1 MLAVRVKGV
10 PNLLFSG
17 VMPVRVLIDN
27 RETELW
33 TLLEGWATLQDAE
46 GWYVE
51 RAQLELGDIQF
62 ESVPDISGAVHQPLV
77 ILERKSAEDLGA
89 SQKDG
94 RYREQRAR
102 LLAARGAG
110 TAIGY
115 ILEIPPWSP
124 TLTRS
129 WCRSAFTEVHAQ
141 QAIVRL
147 QLRYGIPIFQA
158 ADTKGTVQWIRRI
171 AGALVKDP
179 AVFKEGIAADKTA
192 AAAAYTEAIH
202 VKKAANNSPERIFH
216 SILLSIP
223 GVGKTAVEA
232 LASATQSSFAAL
244 YTKTEEELAAT
255 PMGKRKL
262 GKAVAHTIYAALH

>member
-1 MLAVRVKGV
+1 
-10 PNLLFSG
+10 
-17 VMPVRVLIDN
+17 MPTTAKIRVLIDN
-27 RETELW
+27 RETDLW
-33 TLLEGWATLQDAE
+33 ALLESWTTYKTEE

-51 RAQLELGDIQF
+51 RTQLELGDICFQQIT
-62 ESVPDISGAVHQPLV
+62 EDLSGVEHTQTLV
-77 ILERKSAEDLGA
+77 LLERKSAEDLGA

-124 TLTRS
+124 TLSRS

-147 QLRYGIPIFQA
+147 QLRYDIPIFQA
-158 ADTKGTVQWIRRI
+158 ADMKGTVQWIRRI

-179 AVFKEGIAADKTA
+179 AVFKEGIAGDRCA
-192 AAAAYTEAIH
+192 AAAAYTESIH

-216 SILLSIP
+216 ALLLSIP
-223 GVGKTAVEA
+223 GVGKTAVDA
-232 LASATQSSFAAL
+232 LATATQSSFATL

-262 GKAVAHTIYAALH
+262 GKAVAHTIYSALH

>member
-1 MLAVRVKGV
+1 MHSKI
-10 PNLLFSG
+10 
-17 VMPVRVLIDN
+17 RVLIDN
-27 RETELW
+27 RESDLW
-33 TLLEGWATLQDAE
+33 DLLEGWRTYKETD

-51 RAQLELGDIQF
+51 QTQLELGDICFQI
-62 ESVPDISGAVHQPLV
+62 VTDDISGGVQAQTLV
-77 ILERKSAEDLGA
+77 LLERKSAEDLGA

-129 WCRSAFTEVHAQ
+129 WCRSSFTEIHAQ

-158 ADTKGTVQWIRRI
+158 ADMKGTVQWIRRI
-171 AGALVKDP
+171 SGALVKDP
-179 AVFKEGIAADKTA
+179 SVFKEGIAADRNA

-202 VKKAANNSPERIFH
+202 VKKASNNSPERIFH

-232 LASATQSSFAAL
+232 LAAATQSSFAVL
-244 YTKTEEELAAT
+244 YTKTEDELAAT

-262 GKAVAHTIYAALH
+262 GKAVAHTIYSALH